1 MLELF
6 DDASGF
12 VLDCDGTLLDSMPA
26 WDAVERWE
34 IELIGREL
42 TMPELEVIRSVPMAE
57 ACVILHEKYGLG
69 DSPEWVNREVDA
81 RLQEFY
87 ATKVEPLPGV
97 RAFVELMV
105 GRGIPCSVVSSS
117 PDRYLYAGFDHC
129 GMTDLFAAIISTD
142 AAGLSKQ
149 DPAIYHLACE
159 RMGSEVATTWGADDS
174 LYAIHT
180 MKAAGLR
187 TIGAY
192 DGDSTGSFEDLQK
205 HADVAIRSFEELL
218 V

>member
-12 VLDCDGTLLDSMPA
+12 VFDCDGTLLDSMRA
-26 WDAVERWE
+26 WDEVERWQ
-34 IELIGREL
+34 IESIGRDL
-42 TMPELEVIRSVPMAE
+42 TMPELEVIRSLPMNE
-57 ACVILHEKYGLG
+57 AGVLLHEKYGLG
-69 DSPEWVNREVDA
+69 DSPEWVIREVDA
-81 RLQEFY
+81 RLQDFY
-87 ATKVEPLPGV
+87 ATQVEPLPGV

-105 GRGIPCSVVSSS
+105 ERGVPCSVVSSS
-117 PDRYLYAGFDHC
+117 PDRYLFAGFDRC

-142 AAGLSKQ
+142 AAGMSKQ
-149 DPAIYHLACE
+149 DPGIYHLACE

-174 LYAIHT
+174 LYAVKA
-180 MKAAGLR
+180 MRAAGLR

-192 DGDSTGSFEDLQK
+192 DGDSTGSFEELSR

-218 V
+218 A